1 MPRWI
6 YSGDAVSIR
15 TSTICLITTGDM
27 SVPAD
32 HASTFGE
39 RGQYFFENSSTG
51 RWHSKYGIANTLL
64 YLPPLIAEY
73 AWTSRLPFFDD
84 LDSESLVCRCV
95 VLNVYNILLS
105 LLLALYLF
113 RFARL
118 YATSARDA
126 AMFVAVAFFGTFL
139 WNYLRAQTVEI
150 FQVLFFTAACFHL
163 LQYRR
168 QLKKGGR
175 TSSHAF
181 LAMLFLGLL
190 ALGKLIYILLLP
202 LAICYLFCAG
212 RERNRDMSRHS
223 DLAGRMW
230 ITRKQFAAHAILP
243 AVVICGLIL
252 FSNWWR
258 FSDPLETGYGQWD
271 REQVFLSWNVFPGMY
286 GFLFDARTSVLMYFP
301 LLPISL
307 IGLRAFAQQHRLE
320 VLFVACV
327 FLVFY
332 VANSAFINWRGGW
345 CYGPRYLLFVLPVMS
360 LPCVEIMNRGHKSR
374 SWRSAIILTL
384 IAIAVWTFAT
394 QSWVH
399 GFEFHAPF
407 RAESELQ
414 DSKSDRVDEYFR
426 QPLWVIN
433 RDLLRTKTGREVFPP
448 LEHLRGRLSEDAF
461 QQKQDALNRL
471 VVFNLFWLNLPDSG
485 TSPPPDQ
492 ARP

>member
-15 TSTICLITTGDM
+15 ASSICLITTGDI

-32 HASTFGE
+32 HASTFGQ
-39 RGQYFFENSSTG
+39 RGQYFFENPSTG
-51 RWHSKYGIANTLL
+51 LWYSKYGIANTLL
-64 YLPPLIAEY
+64 YLPPLLAEY
-73 AWTSRLPFFDD
+73 GWTNRLPFFDD
-84 LDSESLVCRCV
+84 LDSEALARRCV

-105 LLLALYLF
+105 LLLAFYLF
-113 RFARL
+113 RVALL
-118 YATSARDA
+118 YANSARDA
-126 AMFVAVAFFGTFL
+126 ALFVAVAFFGSFL

-163 LQYRR
+163 LQYR
-168 QLKKGGR
+168 QQIEKGGR

-181 LAMLFLGLL
+181 LAMLFVGLL
-190 ALGKLIYILLLP
+190 VLGKLIYVLLLP

-212 RERNRDMSRHS
+212 RESNRSVTRHS
-223 DLAGRMW
+223 DVPDRVW
-230 ITRKQFAAHAILP
+230 TTRKQFATHAILP

-258 FSDPLETGYGQWD
+258 FGDPLETGYQQWD
-271 REQVFLSWNVFPGMY
+271 REQVLLSWNIIPGMY
-286 GFLFDARTSVLMYFP
+286 GFLFDVRKSVLLYFP

-360 LPCVEIMNRGHKSR
+360 LPCVGIMNRGRTSR
-374 SWRSAIILTL
+374 SWRAAIKVTL
-384 IAIAVWTFAT
+384 IAIAAWTFAT
-394 QSWVH
+394 QFWVH
-399 GFEFHAPF
+399 GFEFFAPF

-414 DSKSDRVDEYFR
+414 EIQSDHVTEYFR

-433 RDLLRTKTGREVFPP
+433 RDLFQSRSGKAVFPP

-471 VVFNLFWLNLPDSG
+471 VVINLFWLNLPESG
-485 TSPPPDQ
+485 ASLPPGND
-492 ARP
+492 RP